1 MTLPV
6 DTTPIGRFVGFV
18 GFVGLVGC
26 KVPTVKM
33 VAMDL
38 DQNRKK
44 NRSLTTSSEWKTHN
58 HLESWYN
65 MTSVSQKPH
74 LANPFEGVAIFLENT
89 AQKPFT
95 LYAYVTIYIR
105 AKHKPLTWNTTKQT
119 QKK

>member
-33 VAMDL
+33 VG
-38 DQNRKK
+38 
-44 NRSLTTSSEWKTHN
+44 SSEWKTHN
-58 HLESWYN
+58 HLESWYH

-74 LANPFEGVAIFLENT
+74 LANPIDGIISEMMIS
-89 AQKPFT
+89 
-95 LYAYVTIYIR
+95 
-105 AKHKPLTWNTTKQT
+105 
-119 QKK
+119 